1 MPKEKKLPK
10 LTKKQKMFADKF
22 IETGK
27 KGESAL
33 EAYDTDEMSVA
44 AVIANENLNKPNVK
58 EYIEN
63 HADRAAIRVVELSEQ
78 VVNLPVALG
87 ASKDILDRAG
97 YKPVERSVSVVAQ
110 FNIENKEQVEGIALK
125 VLEQMKN
132 DETV

>member
-1 MPKEKKLPK
+1 MEKVKTLNK
-10 LTKKQKMFADKF
+10 LTRKQKMFADKF

-33 EAYDTDEMSVA
+33 QAYDTDEMSVA

-78 VVNLPVALG
+78 MENLPVALG

-97 YKPVERSVSVVAQ
+97 YKPIERSLNVIAQ
-110 FNIENKEQVEGIALK
+110 VNIENKAQVEGIASK

-132 DETV
+132 DEIV